1 MHKLMIPAL
10 LAGTL
15 LLGGCAYGPGYGY
28 DDGYGPGGGY
38 NDGYGGG
45 YGDGYGDGYGYSYRQ
60 NSEFERAA
68 VNACGREASRTGRV
82 EITYAEER
90 DRGVYTVQGR
100 IAVRDRSRDQFTC
113 QFSASGRIID
123 FRFG

>member
-1 MHKLMIPAL
+1 MRKLTMSAL

-15 LLGGCAYGPGYGY
+15 VLGGCAAYGLGGGLGGGYGY
-28 DDGYGPGGGY
+28 NDGY

-45 YGDGYGDGYGYSYRQ
+45 YGYSYRD

-68 VNACGREASRTGRV
+68 VNACGREASRYGRV

-90 DRGVYTVQGR
+90 SRGIYTVQGR
-100 IAVRDRSRDQFTC
+100 IAVRDPQRDQFTC
-113 QFSASGRIID
+113 EFDSSGRIRD
-123 FRFG
+123 FKLG

>member
-1 MHKLMIPAL
+1 MRKLTMAAL

-38 NDGYGGG
+38 NDGYGG
-45 YGDGYGDGYGYSYRQ
+45 GYGDGYGYSYRQ

-100 IAVRDRSRDQFTC
+100 IAVRDPARDQFTC